1 MRVKRILAI
10 ILVMILPFT
19 TNAFCSDEPLV
30 SAKAAVCI
38 EYYTGEVIFQ
48 KSANE
53 KLPMASTTKLMTAL
67 TTLKLEQN
75 LQREFVIPKA
85 ATAIEGS
92 SMYLEEGEIL
102 TIEELLY
109 GLMLVSGNDAATAL
123 AIAICGNEATFVQN
137 MNKVA
142 RDMGLL
148 NTNFTNTTGLYDE
161 NHYTTALELAK
172 IASKAASHQKLKEIM
187 ATKSKVITARGAVKT
202 HSLTNHNRMLSSYRY
217 CVGGKTGFTEK
228 AGRCLVEIGLKD
240 DKRVITVTLN
250 DRDDWQDHEKMLE
263 YCFDKINYLNE
274 FEEGEFTKEI
284 NVINGSKNKVTIENS
299 EVLQNIIINN
309 KKGEYKTTIYSD
321 NMLFAPLI
329 KGECVGV
336 VDLVLDNKILSSSK
350 LILKESIDILPP
362 LTCYKKLLINFLNII
377 EFL

>member
-19 TNAFCSDEPLV
+19 TTAFCSDEPLV
-30 SAKAAVCI
+30 SAKAAACI

-75 LQREFVIPKA
+75 LQREFVIPKV

-109 GLMLVSGNDAATAL
+109 GLMLVSGNDAAAAL
-123 AIAICGNEATFVQN
+123 AIAICGNETTFVQN

-274 FEEGEFTKEI
+274 FEEGEFKKEI

-362 LTCYKKLLINFLNII
+362 LTGYKKLLINFLNII

>member
-362 LTCYKKLLINFLNII
+362 LTGYKKLLINFLNII

>member
-228 AGRCLVEIGLKD
+228 AGRCLVEIGLKE

-321 NMLFAPLI
+321 DMLFAPLI

-362 LTCYKKLLINFLNII
+362 LTGYKKLLINFLNII